1 MTVWELRLSKRE
13 LEVAIAVAAGLTNK
27 EIAKRLGVSPTTV
40 KTHLERIF
48 EKMQVSK
55 RLLVAQKLSADEPLC
70 FRR

>member
-1 MTVWELRLSKRE
+1 
-13 LEVAIAVAAGLTNK
+13 VAAGLTNK

-55 RLLVAQKLSADEPLC
+55 RLLVAQKLSDSTSA
-70 FRR
+70 

>member
-55 RLLVAQKLSADEPLC
+55 RLLVAQKLSDSTSA
-70 FRR
+70 